1 MKTDLLRK
9 IVIGCFI
16 LVPLLS
22 SLISTVHLVDFF
34 YLGNPSWI
42 SYTIAISIE
51 IGAIASFLTLSILSK
66 LNKIIVWSIFSLLFF
81 MQVVGN
87 IYFSYDWI
95 SQKLVEDPN
104 WIKTFQEMMEFFFY
118 EIEESNAKMILSMFI
133 AIPIPLISVFL
144 LKSTVDYLGTDKS
157 PAPDEVIS
165 SDDLD
170 KDLVDWDAWKETLA
184 EEHSNLDEIVEQKS
198 EDPGIHISE
207 PRIIGTDPAT
217 GGFRYDA

>member
-1 MKTDLLRK
+1 
-9 IVIGCFI
+9 
-16 LVPLLS
+16 
-22 SLISTVHLVDFF
+22 
-34 YLGNPSWI
+34 
-42 SYTIAISIE
+42 
-51 IGAIASFLTLSILSK
+51 
-66 LNKIIVWSIFSLLFF
+66 
-81 MQVVGN
+81 
-87 IYFSYDWI
+87 
-95 SQKLVEDPN
+95 
-104 WIKTFQEMMEFFFY
+104 
-118 EIEESNAKMILSMFI
+118 MFI